1 MNIKYIDNEAK
12 FYFICEYCGTP
23 IKDNKGVVDF
33 PLSCSNN
40 IKAPLRFYH
49 RGNCASYGNKQ
60 RVKNKW
66 GCRCNRAATQQ
77 HRHSQRHTHT
87 YTPSGSKK

>member
-66 GCRCNRAATQQ
+66 GCWNLDEFLENLLDGELPDMIKFMQ
-77 HRHSQRHTHT
+77 
-87 YTPSGSKK
+87 GSKK